1 MPPSL
6 GLGAGTEGRLMVVF
20 GASDAVAKSG
30 DDETDE
36 VEPVE
41 TVHFSELRG
50 RISLWCIRNSLADPF
65 VP

>member
-1 MPPSL
+1 MI
-6 GLGAGTEGRLMVVF
+6 VF

-50 RISLWCIRNSLADPF
+50 RISLWYIRNSLADPF